1 MALWEAV
8 HGRYGPLNM
17 EIKYHAFR
25 KYEASLRKIE
35 HKGAKASDARIM
47 KCIKKFAFF
56 CWFYDSLE
64 VIRISV
70 HNDGL
75 GRREWCPFRC
85 LIFRANVDVTDFF
98 GFFI

>member
-56 CWFYDSLE
+56 VGFTIHL
-64 VIRISV
+64 R
-70 HNDGL
+70 L
-75 GRREWCPFRC
+75 
-85 LIFRANVDVTDFF
+85 F
-98 GFFI
+98 GFLFTMTVWVVGSGAPSVT